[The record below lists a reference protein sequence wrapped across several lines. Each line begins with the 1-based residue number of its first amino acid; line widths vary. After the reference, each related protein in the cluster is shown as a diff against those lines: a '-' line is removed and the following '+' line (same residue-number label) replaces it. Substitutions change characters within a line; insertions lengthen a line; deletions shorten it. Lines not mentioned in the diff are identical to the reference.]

1 MDDTWQHVGAHRYR
15 FEPPDLLHTHA
26 MGRISRD
33 QFAAALD
40 QIEHHARR
48 GPLFWLV
55 DLTHLDGIEP
65 EARRLLSE
73 RDARAFLRG
82 IVLVGGG
89 FHQRVLATLALKA
102 VRLFW
107 RHETHVPFAF
117 LADERAGRAWIEADR
132 RARPAISANQPSPPA
147 RPQAQG

>member
-1 MDDTWQHVGAHRYR
+1 MDDTWQRVGAHLHR
-15 FEPPDLLHTHA
+15 FEPPDLLRTRA
-26 MGRISRD
+26 MGSISRD
-33 QFAAALD
+33 ELTAALD
-40 QIEHHARR
+40 EIELHGRTA
-48 GPLFWLV
+48 PLFWMI
-55 DLTHLDGIEP
+55 DLAHLAGIAP

-89 FHQRVLATLALKA
+89 FPQRVLANLALKA

-117 LADERAGRAWIEADR
+117 LADERAALSWIEAER
-132 RARPAISANQPSPPA
+132 RASTGRTPAGRIVDQS
-147 RPQAQG
+147 RR